1 MDDNRGLV
9 VLLIIVALFMFG
21 GDSSPLGP
29 SVTSVVY
36 VYEKDDT
43 AVPSEVMAGINRLN
57 REKKITA
64 TVIDDDV
71 KDGEGQTP
79 DQYKVPIEAANKS
92 GLPSLVAVNGS
103 TVVRVVK
110 NPTTEQQVWEAA
122 Q

>member
-29 SVTSVVY
+29 SATAVVY

-43 AVPSEVMAGINRLN
+43 PVPSGVLAGINRLN
-57 REKKITA
+57 RESKVVA

-71 KDGEGQTP
+71 VDGNGEVP
-79 DQYKVPIEAANKS
+79 DQYKVPIAKAREA
-92 GLPSLVAVNGS
+92 GLPSLVVMSSN
-103 TVVRVVK
+103 TFVRAVK
-110 NPTTEQQVWEAA
+110 NPKDENEVMGAVK
-122 Q
+122 